1 MKKFWFA
8 VRVIVI
14 ISIIGI
20 VVYKAYEY
28 FTKDDMLEEDEE
40 FDEDAFDEEHEGL
53 AGKIKAAAKK
63 VVG

>member
-8 VRVIVI
+8 VRVIAI

-28 FTKDDMLEEDEE
+28 FTKDDMLEDDEE
-40 FDEDAFDEEHEGL
+40 FDDSAFDEEHGSL
-53 AGKIKAAAKK
+53 VGKIKAAAKK